1 VGESLQRPDERT
13 HEGTT
18 NNNNNNNNNNA
29 GKITDM
35 VWNIGQQG
43 E

>member
-13 HEGTT
+13 HEGT
-18 NNNNNNNNNNA
+18 NNNNNNNA

-35 VWNIGQQG
+35 VWTIGQQG